1 MLRTAKLF
9 HPASTPTFRS
19 TPGASLPGTLASHRI
34 GLAPAGRRGLV
45 TRFGHDRSF
54 AVMASELLGARV
66 FGSHGLWINPERHY
80 PAYRDTLDCRVLR
93 GSMFQPHMTLEF
105 WLFSHP

>member
-34 GLAPAGRRGLV
+34 GLAPAGRRELV
-45 TRFGHDRSF
+45 TRLRHDRSF

-66 FGSHGLWINPERHY
+66 LGTHGLWINPERHY

-93 GSMFQPHMTLEF
+93 GSMFQSHMT
-105 WLFSHP
+105 